1 MNYFQLK
8 QHGTNVKQEVMAG
21 ITTFVTMAYIS
32 VVNPAILSDAGIPF
46 AQAFTATIIAI
57 LIGTGL
63 MAFYANLPIAVAP
76 GMGLNAFFAYTLV
89 AQQQIAPSAAL
100 GVVFVSSVFF
110 LILSLSPI
118 RTKLIQAIPASL
130 KHAITTGI
138 GLFIASLGLKLS
150 GLIVAD
156 EANLVRLGDLS
167 SPSVLLVLG
176 GLIVSALL
184 FSRNVPGSLLIGM
197 VLTGIAAY
205 FMGLLKIEGVT
216 AMPTLPEGLM
226 VNPLTAF
233 SDVIQYGLFG
243 AVLSFFLVTLFDTTG
258 TLVGVGKQANLL
270 KEDGTIEN
278 GHRALFADSLATMGG
293 SLVGTSPST
302 AYIESAAGVAQ
313 GGRTGLTTAVVAGL
327 FGLTLFFSPLIGAI
341 SGVAAITAPALIIV
355 GALMLTNV
363 RYIDWTDFS
372 EYFPAFMTILIM
384 PLSGSIERG
393 IAFGFIL
400 YPIFK
405 AMNKETVHPLIY
417 LFGALFILEMFFL

>member
-1 MNYFQLK
+1 MD
-8 QHGTNVKQEVMAG
+8 
-21 ITTFVTMAYIS
+21 
-32 VVNPAILSDAGIPF
+32 IL
-46 AQAFTATIIAI
+46 
-57 LIGTGL
+57 
-63 MAFYANLPIAVAP
+63 
-76 GMGLNAFFAYTLV
+76 
-89 AQQQIAPSAAL
+89 QI
-100 GVVFVSSVFF
+100 
-110 LILSLSPI
+110 
-118 RTKLIQAIPASL
+118 
-130 KHAITTGI
+130 
-138 GLFIASLGLKLS
+138 
-150 GLIVAD
+150 D
-156 EANLVRLGDLS
+156 
-167 SPSVLLVLG
+167 
-176 GLIVSALL
+176 
-184 FSRNVPGSLLIGM
+184 
-197 VLTGIAAY
+197 
-205 FMGLLKIEGVT
+205 GVT

-226 VNPLTAF
+226 VNPVTAF

-258 TLVGVGKQANLL
+258 TLVGVGKQAGLL

-363 RYIDWTDFS
+363 RYIDWSDFS